1 MSHILNINLQEV
13 PLYFAYRRA
22 NDGPEHYT
30 RTFHA
35 HQGIEVLIVHEGK
48 GTLIIEQKSYEL
60 APGMLCI
67 FQPYQLH
74 HVQVELSPNTP
85 FIRSIVH
92 FEPTLY
98 ESYLDKWPALQA
110 FFKHIHTGSL
120 LEPCIY
126 PSGDAEPLH
135 SLLRSFEQRLPNIA
149 KSEYFEEFSLF
160 LVAFCV
166 PSSSYGR
173 CSLARLPSKACCA
186 GHIRPSEFWNG
197 LMSITRSP
205 CDWSKWQASFISRPI
220 IYPICSRRVR
230 GAAFLTMSPPK
241 SAASDTAPH
250 RIRALHCPHWRRSR
264 HYEQLL
270 LLQNVQDTNGHHA
283 ASVSKAIPKRVLSGP
298 TLAGLFKVAADCN
311 RQI

>member
-160 LVAFCV
+160 LVAFLRAFKQLWEMQ
-166 PSSSYGR
+166 SSSASKQGLLRRPHQAERILEWLDEHYKEP
-173 CSLARLPSKACCA
+173 LRLEQMASELHLSPYHLSHLFKACT
-186 GHIRPSEFWNG
+186 GS
-197 LMSITRSP
+197 SIS
-205 CDWSKWQASFISRPI
+205 DYVAAKKVQQAI
-220 IYPICSRRVR
+220 
-230 GAAFLTMSPPK
+230 
-241 SAASDTAPH
+241 
-250 RIRALHCPHWRRSR
+250 
-264 HYEQLL
+264 LL
-270 LLQNVQDTNGHHA
+270 LTASELSIARIGEEVGITNSSYFCKMFKTQMGITPHQYR
-283 ASVSKAIPKRVLSGP
+283 KQFQSGFYP
-298 TLAGLFKVAADCN
+298 AP
-311 RQI
+311 R